1 MLIQPEWA
9 QVQDLVARI
18 PVGIVL
24 VNFTGAVQV
33 INPAAR
39 LLFPRLNH
47 VNSAGIDSPAAGLF
61 WPDGSPLSESDHPL
75 VRALNQSETISNLE
89 LTLVDVQ
96 QNKMVLLVDAGPFYS
111 ATGER
116 IGAMVVFQDITGR
129 RQAEEKAR
137 AGDDRARLLASMS
150 RSFAEIG
157 NDYSLVVSAAARSV
171 AEASGEACAI
181 YLLSDEGAQL
191 RMAASYHGGAQTQPE
206 WHAFVENKQ
215 YVTQEEPEW
224 AALRCETPILVPF
237 SNNHHGSHPH
247 LPDKLRALLAESQLV
262 APLRAS
268 GRALGILSLLR
279 SDPSKLLTPE
289 ECEFIQDMADR
300 AALAIENARLY
311 SEEVQR
317 NRELNALHDATKAL
331 LSTLDLEV
339 LLGRILDAAQRAL
352 PAAERSVLYL
362 MAPRTGRLEVRAS
375 MGFGDPRIRR
385 MGLIQDST
393 ADLAVREGRPLLIAD
408 ALTEARNGGLFEE
421 AVDTVRSAMVAPLLL
436 GNEVLGALS
445 LSSSRPAVFT
455 HSDLRLL
462 VSFAATTT
470 AALHNAMLHAEM
482 QKMAI
487 TDALTGLYNRRGL
500 LELGGHEIDRFH
512 RFESPL
518 SAIMVDIDFFKK
530 VNDSYGHPVGDQVLC
545 GLAERTRMIIRLVDI
560 FGRYGGEEFAIILP
574 ETDLF
579 QAVSIAERVRVAIE
593 EAPFQTSAGQITI
606 TASLGVTRAVR
617 GLSGLTALLEQA
629 DAALYTAKMNGRNR
643 VEIA

>member
-1 MLIQPEWA
+1 
-9 QVQDLVARI
+9 
-18 PVGIVL
+18 
-24 VNFTGAVQV
+24 
-33 INPAAR
+33 
-39 LLFPRLNH
+39 
-47 VNSAGIDSPAAGLF
+47 
-61 WPDGSPLSESDHPL
+61 
-75 VRALNQSETISNLE
+75 
-89 LTLVDVQ
+89 
-96 QNKMVLLVDAGPFYS
+96 
-111 ATGER
+111 
-116 IGAMVVFQDITGR
+116 
-129 RQAEEKAR
+129 
-137 AGDDRARLLASMS
+137 
-150 RSFAEIG
+150 
-157 NDYSLVVSAAARSV
+157 
-171 AEASGEACAI
+171 
-181 YLLSDEGAQL
+181 
-191 RMAASYHGGAQTQPE
+191 
-206 WHAFVENKQ
+206 
-215 YVTQEEPEW
+215 
-224 AALRCETPILVPF
+224 
-237 SNNHHGSHPH
+237 
-247 LPDKLRALLAESQLV
+247 
-262 APLRAS
+262 
-268 GRALGILSLLR
+268 
-279 SDPSKLLTPE
+279 
-289 ECEFIQDMADR
+289 
-300 AALAIENARLY
+300 
-311 SEEVQR
+311 
-317 NRELNALHDATKAL
+317 
-331 LSTLDLEV
+331 
-339 LLGRILDAAQRAL
+339 
-352 PAAERSVLYL
+352 
-362 MAPRTGRLEVRAS
+362 

-629 DAALYTAKMNGRNR
+629 DAALYAAKLNGRNR